1 MNRFIL
7 LLVAMVIGLS
17 AFSPVAAQ
25 TERCVRNVAEFNSA
39 WIVADDEPVLIK
51 MAVGTYDLTGSV
63 VDVDGAAFE
72 NVDDDVT
79 IQGGY
84 NSNCSARSGLPGDTV
99 LTSSSRLLLR
109 TYAAIIE
116 GSGSL
121 TLDRLKFSNV
131 PRVELLTED
140 DTTPDQLLTL
150 SRVWFD
156 GVGQTVLNAAEMEL
170 DNLLVVRGGNCA
182 LQIDR
187 NSSPGRVL
195 LDRFAMRHSTIANN
209 NGAGLCIGLA
219 NLAGNDWSATLTSNV
234 FWNNAGDDLA
244 LLNTGVNQIRATL
257 LNNTY
262 LNLQSNRGLASA
274 PVATSN
280 ANPQFVNALAG
291 NWRLSGA
298 SPAINS
304 GRIAVSL
311 LNELDFDGEPRWF
324 GDAPDRGAFE
334 SAVGS
339 TATVLTVTNT
349 NDAGLGSLRQALLD
363 ANAAANINRIRFAI
377 GSSCGPRIINLASLL
392 PDIVHPVSIEGF
404 SQPGAV
410 RNTAVA
416 GYNGTLCIAINGQ
429 NQITGAFGLNV
440 NTTASPDATVSI
452 EGIAFGGHSI
462 AAVQFAGGRNHQLLG
477 AQIGGTIGSTNLL
490 PSNIGVRVAGS
501 TEGVRIGSSQA
512 GDRNRIADSLST
524 GILVSG
530 SGSTQPRL
538 AIIEN
543 NYVGTLN
550 GGDARG
556 GNAGGILLRGVG
568 HLVRG
573 NVVHSNAGS
582 GIEVEGS
589 TASAVRILNNRIGI
603 PALCFGT
610 CLNRGNGGHGV
621 LLRNGADRNPVEG
634 NTLAYNALNAVTVIS
649 ARENSIRRNSSFD
662 QGGIAIDLGGD
673 GRNYTNS
680 NNSQPAPTGAGN
692 DAQNYPSLSDARGSV
707 ATGIVSGSLSSA
719 NGWYRIDLYGAPSCV
734 NVTLGGIPLGQH
746 GEARD
751 WLGSGVVQ
759 ISNGTAS
766 SDGTASF
773 SNLPI
778 AREGN
783 SNYFSNST
791 RIIATATRL
800 SGNPASGIS
809 MSLGTSEL
817 SRCRTYSVEVID
829 ELFANGFEG

>member
-1 MNRFIL
+1 MRRYPMAL
-7 LLVAMVIGLS
+7 LTLLS
-17 AFSPVAAQ
+17 ALTVSMPAAAQ

-63 VDVDGAAFE
+63 VDVDGAAYI

-84 NSNCSARSGLPGDTV
+84 NSSCTARSGLPGDTV
-99 LTSSSRLLLR
+99 LTSSSRLLF
-109 TYAAIIE
+109 TTFASIAE

-121 TLDRLKFSNV
+121 TVDRLSFRNM
-131 PRVELLTED
+131 PRIEFLTD
-140 DTTPDQLLTL
+140 STDTPDQLLTL
-150 SRVWFD
+150 SRVWLD
-156 GVGQTVLNAAEMEL
+156 GVGQTVVNASEVAL

-187 NSSPGRVL
+187 NRVADRAL
-195 LDRFAMRHSTIANN
+195 LDRFVMRHSTIANN
-209 NGAGLCIGLA
+209 SGAALCIGLA
-219 NLAGNDWSATLTSNV
+219 DLSGNDWSATLTSNV
-234 FWNNAGDDLA
+234 FWNNSGDDIV
-244 LLNTGVNQIRATL
+244 LLNSGVNQIRATL
-257 LNNTY
+257 LHNTY
-262 LNLQSNRGLASA
+262 LNLQSNRGLAST
-274 PVATSN
+274 PVATSSS
-280 ANPQFVNALAG
+280 NPQFVNAAAG

-304 GRIAVSL
+304 GRIDVNQLSQV
-311 LNELDFDGEPRWF
+311 DFDGEPRWF

-339 TATVLTVTNT
+339 TATVLTVTNS
-349 NDAGLGSLRQALLD
+349 NDAGPGSLRQALLD
-363 ANAAANINRIRFAI
+363 ANAAPNINRIRFAI
-377 GSSCGPRIINLASLL
+377 GTSCGPRIINLVSLL
-392 PDIVHPVSIEGF
+392 PDILQPVSIEGF
-404 SQPGAV
+404 TQPGAV

-440 NTTASPDATVSI
+440 NTSASPDATVSI

-462 AAVQFAGGRNHQLLG
+462 AAVQFAGGRNHQLVG
-477 AQIGGTIGSTNLL
+477 AQIGGSIGAVNLL
-490 PSNIGVRVAGS
+490 PSNIGVRVAS
-501 TEGVRIGSSQA
+501 NTQSVRIGSSQP
-512 GDRNRIADSLST
+512 GDRNRIADTLST

-543 NYVGTLN
+543 NYVGSLS

-582 GIEVEGS
+582 GIELEGGV
-589 TASAVRILNNRIGI
+589 TTDNRITDNRIGV

-610 CLNRGNGGHGV
+610 CLNRGNGGHGILV
-621 LLRNGADRNPVEG
+621 RNSANANRIEAN
-634 NTLAYNALNAVTVIS
+634 LIAYSGLDAITIAA
-649 ARENSIRRNSSFD
+649 ARENTIRRNSSFD
-662 QGGIAIDLGGD
+662 NGGIAIDLGDD
-673 GRNYTNS
+673 GRNYTNT
-680 NNSQPAPTGAGN
+680 NNSQAAPSGAGN

-707 ATGIVSGSLSSA
+707 GAGRASGSLTSA
-719 NGWYRIDLYGAPSCV
+719 NGWYRIDLYGAPSCA
-734 NVTLGGIPLGQH
+734 NVVIGGIPLGQH

-766 SDGTASF
+766 SDGTANF

-783 SNYFSNST
+783 PSYFSDST
-791 RIIATATRL
+791 RIISTATRL
-800 SGNPASGIS
+800 TGNPVTGLSS
-809 MSLGTSEL
+809 SLGTSEL
-817 SRCRTYSVEVID
+817 SRCRTYSVEFVE